1 VYGLR
6 ETLLA
11 SWPVKF
17 IYHFS
22 KALVFPRGTSR
33 GATDKGAGGGAGTMG
48 PGVFEKGYW
57 KNVD

>member
-1 VYGLR
+1 MYGLR

-22 KALVFPRGTSR
+22 KALVFPRG
-33 GATDKGAGGGAGTMG
+33 ATDEGAGGGAGSFG

-57 KNVD
+57 KDVD